1 MTMAEPFFIKNREKL
16 FSNLKDN
23 SVAVLFAGKAPV
35 KRGDE
40 YYPFSPDRNFYYV
53 SGIDR
58 ENCILLFTKRA
69 EHLAH
74 QPGDISFPGGRKEK
88 NETPLETA
96 LRETQEELGILPEQI
111 TLLGKTDFMLTTSGA
126 LINPFVGYVSNIT
139 IEEISFNKD
148 EVAEIF
154 TVPLSFFRQTQ
165 PEVHF
170 LYLSPF
176 TEDTFPY
183 DRITGGKNYPFVRPK
198 IPELFYQYKQY
209 TIWGITAQIA
219 HHAVCLFFQEEDKK

>member
-1 MTMAEPFFIKNREKL
+1 MKQPIPSVQTIKTILENRIPQPIMQHIPSSVMLLL
-16 FSNLKDN
+16 FS
-23 SVAVLFAGKAPV
+23 
-35 KRGDE
+35 
-40 YYPFSPDRNFYYV
+40 
-53 SGIDR
+53 I
-58 ENCILLFTKRA
+58 ENELHLLFTKRA

-126 LINPFVGYVSNIT
+126 LITPFVGYVSNIT

-219 HHAVCLFFQEEDKK
+219 HHAVCLLFQEEDKK

>member
-1 MTMAEPFFIKNREKL
+1 MKQPIPSVQTIKTILENRIPQPIMQHIPSSVMLLL
-16 FSNLKDN
+16 FS
-23 SVAVLFAGKAPV
+23 
-35 KRGDE
+35 
-40 YYPFSPDRNFYYV
+40 
-53 SGIDR
+53 I
-58 ENCILLFTKRA
+58 ENELHLLFTKRA

-126 LINPFVGYVSNIT
+126 LITPFVGYVSNIT

>member
-1 MTMAEPFFIKNREKL
+1 MKQPIPSVQTIKTILENRIPQPIMQHIPSSVMLLL
-16 FSNLKDN
+16 FS
-23 SVAVLFAGKAPV
+23 
-35 KRGDE
+35 
-40 YYPFSPDRNFYYV
+40 
-53 SGIDR
+53 I
-58 ENCILLFTKRA
+58 ENELHLLFTKRA

-126 LINPFVGYVSNIT
+126 LITPFVGYVSNIT

-219 HHAVCLFFQEEDKK
+219 HHAVCLFSQEEDKK

>member
-1 MTMAEPFFIKNREKL
+1 MKQPIPSVQTIKTILENRIPQPIMQHIPSSVMLLL
-16 FSNLKDN
+16 FS
-23 SVAVLFAGKAPV
+23 
-35 KRGDE
+35 
-40 YYPFSPDRNFYYV
+40 
-53 SGIDR
+53 I
-58 ENCILLFTKRA
+58 ENELHLLFTKRA

>member
-1 MTMAEPFFIKNREKL
+1 MKQPIPSVQTIKTILENRIPQPIMQHIPSSVMLLL
-16 FSNLKDN
+16 FS
-23 SVAVLFAGKAPV
+23 
-35 KRGDE
+35 
-40 YYPFSPDRNFYYV
+40 
-53 SGIDR
+53 I
-58 ENCILLFTKRA
+58 ENELHLLFTKRA

-126 LINPFVGYVSNIT
+126 LITPFVGYVSNIT

-198 IPELFYQYKQY
+198 IPELFSQYKQY
-209 TIWGITAQIA
+209 TTWGITAQIA

>member
-1 MTMAEPFFIKNREKL
+1 MKQPIPSVQTIKTILENRIPQPIMQHIPSSVMLLL
-16 FSNLKDN
+16 FS
-23 SVAVLFAGKAPV
+23 
-35 KRGDE
+35 
-40 YYPFSPDRNFYYV
+40 
-53 SGIDR
+53 I
-58 ENCILLFTKRA
+58 ENELHLLFTKRA

-111 TLLGKTDFMLTTSGA
+111 TLLGKTVFMLTTSGP
-126 LINPFVGYVSNIT
+126 LITPFVGYVSNIT

>member
-1 MTMAEPFFIKNREKL
+1 MKQPIPSVQTIKTILENRIPQPIMQHIPSSVMLLL
-16 FSNLKDN
+16 FS
-23 SVAVLFAGKAPV
+23 
-35 KRGDE
+35 
-40 YYPFSPDRNFYYV
+40 
-53 SGIDR
+53 I
-58 ENCILLFTKRA
+58 ENELHLLFTKRA

-126 LINPFVGYVSNIT
+126 LINPFVGYVSHIT

>member
-1 MTMAEPFFIKNREKL
+1 MKQPIPSVQTIKTILENRIPQPIMQHIPSSVMLLL
-16 FSNLKDN
+16 FS
-23 SVAVLFAGKAPV
+23 
-35 KRGDE
+35 
-40 YYPFSPDRNFYYV
+40 
-53 SGIDR
+53 I
-58 ENCILLFTKRA
+58 ENELHLLFTKRA

-126 LINPFVGYVSNIT
+126 LITPFVGYVSNIT

-209 TIWGITAQIA
+209 TIWGITAQNDK
-219 HHAVCLFFQEEDKK
+219 HGVCLFFQEEDKK

>member
-1 MTMAEPFFIKNREKL
+1 MKRPIPSVQTIKNILENRIPQPIMQHIPSSVMLLL
-16 FSNLKDN
+16 FS
-23 SVAVLFAGKAPV
+23 
-35 KRGDE
+35 
-40 YYPFSPDRNFYYV
+40 
-53 SGIDR
+53 I
-58 ENCILLFTKRA
+58 ENELHLLFTKRA

-126 LINPFVGYVSNIT
+126 LITPFVGYVSNIT

-219 HHAVCLFFQEEDKK
+219 HHAVCLFFQ

>member
-1 MTMAEPFFIKNREKL
+1 MKQPIPSVQTIKTILENRTPQPIMQHIPSSVMLLL
-16 FSNLKDN
+16 FT
-23 SVAVLFAGKAPV
+23 
-35 KRGDE
+35 
-40 YYPFSPDRNFYYV
+40 
-53 SGIDR
+53 I
-58 ENCILLFTKRA
+58 ENELHLLFTKRA

-126 LINPFVGYVSNIT
+126 LITPFVGYVSNIT

>member
-1 MTMAEPFFIKNREKL
+1 MKRPIPSVQTIKNILENRIPQPIMQHIPSSVMLLL
-16 FSNLKDN
+16 FS
-23 SVAVLFAGKAPV
+23 
-35 KRGDE
+35 
-40 YYPFSPDRNFYYV
+40 
-53 SGIDR
+53 I
-58 ENCILLFTKRA
+58 ENELHLLFTKRA

-111 TLLGKTDFMLTTSGA
+111 TILGKTDFMLTTSGA
-126 LINPFVGYVSNIT
+126 LIMPFVGYVSNIT

-154 TVPLSFFRQTQ
+154 TVPLSFFRRTQ

-183 DRITGGKNYPFVRPK
+183 DRIAGGKNYPFVRPK

>member
-1 MTMAEPFFIKNREKL
+1 MKQPIPSVQTIKTILENRIPQPIMQHIPSSVMLLL
-16 FSNLKDN
+16 FS
-23 SVAVLFAGKAPV
+23 
-35 KRGDE
+35 
-40 YYPFSPDRNFYYV
+40 
-53 SGIDR
+53 I
-58 ENCILLFTKRA
+58 ENELHLLFTKRA

-126 LINPFVGYVSNIT
+126 LITPFVGYVSNIT

-219 HHAVCLFFQEEDKK
+219 HHAVCLFFQKKKKK

>member
-1 MTMAEPFFIKNREKL
+1 MKQPIPSVQTIKTILENRIPQPIMQHIPSSVMLLL
-16 FSNLKDN
+16 FSIDN
-23 SVAVLFAGKAPV
+23 ELH
-35 KRGDE
+35 
-40 YYPFSPDRNFYYV
+40 
-53 SGIDR
+53 
-58 ENCILLFTKRA
+58 LLFTKRA
-69 EHLAH
+69 EHLAQ

-209 TIWGITAQIA
+209 TIWGITAQID

>member
-1 MTMAEPFFIKNREKL
+1 MKQPIPSVQTIKTILENRIPQPIMQHIPSSVMLLL
-16 FSNLKDN
+16 FS
-23 SVAVLFAGKAPV
+23 
-35 KRGDE
+35 
-40 YYPFSPDRNFYYV
+40 
-53 SGIDR
+53 I
-58 ENCILLFTKRA
+58 ENELHLLFTKRA

-126 LINPFVGYVSNIT
+126 LITPFVGYVSNIT

-219 HHAVCLFFQEEDKK
+219 HHAVFLFFQEEDKK